1 MNDDEDDDEVKLGND
16 ETVNFSSDEE
26 LLDNNVTG
34 DTENMFDSLK
44 EDKSVEEVK
53 SPEKSPEK
61 PKQKRK
67 LGPKME
73 TNPSKRPKKKSSYS
87 GSDDDFA
94 KVRLTSFASS
104 CV

>member
-26 LLDNNVTG
+26 LLDNNVSG
-34 DTENMFDSLK
+34 NTENMFDSLK
-44 EDKSVEEVK
+44 EDKSVEM
-53 SPEKSPEK
+53 SPEKSTEK

-94 KVRLTSFASS
+94 KVRLISFASS